1 MLNLADSLSA
11 FIAAEPSDS
20 IAKRIA
26 VVSTPRATLTA
37 ACALAYLHFVASNQL
52 PAPAVITTAV
62 TATSTFAKISPVT
75 GASAAILIH
84 GGISITMP
92 ILERIMQP
100 LIKASEAR
108 GEARGRAQGE
118 ARGRAQGREAASEE
132 FERWKQD
139 QLNQGAVFIDTEPEA
154 DESEAGEP
162 PAKPE
167 A

>member
-1 MLNLADSLSA
+1 MLNLADSISA

-20 IAKRIA
+20 IAKHIA

-62 TATSTFAKISPVT
+62 TAASTFAKISPVT
-75 GASAAILIH
+75 GASAAILIRRR
-84 GGISITMP
+84 GISITMP

-108 GEARGRAQGE
+108 GE

-139 QLNQGAVFIDTEPEA
+139 QLNQGAVFIDTKPEA